1 MANDPQSDSFGEMMR
16 LGDPI
21 DEAMLE
27 GARRALLV
35 HHKLGQDV
43 VTWRD
48 GKIAIVP
55 AAEVL
60 AEVIAEMDLIRARS
74 GKSD

>member
-1 MANDPQSDSFGEMMR
+1 MEGNGKHSDLSFSQAMS

-21 DEAMLE
+21 RLAMKQAMRDAIE
-27 GARRALLV
+27 V

-48 GKIAIVP
+48 GKVAIVP
-55 AAEVL
+55 AAEL
-60 AEVIAEMDLIRARS
+60 LKEFD
-74 GKSD
+74 KSETNGTKS

>member
-1 MANDPQSDSFGEMMR
+1 MGAKSETKPQSFHEMMK
-16 LGDPI
+16 LGYPI
-21 DEAMLE
+21 DEAMRE
-27 GARRALLV
+27 GARRALTI

-60 AEVIAEMDLIRARS
+60 AEIEAATTHQS
-74 GKSD
+74 S

>member
-1 MANDPQSDSFGEMMR
+1 MEAKLESRPNSEMSR
-16 LGDPI
+16 SEVI
-21 DEAMLE
+21 HAAMLE
-27 GARRALLV
+27 GARRAIEV

-55 AAEVL
+55 AAELL
-60 AEVIAEMDLIRARS
+60 AEFDKVERAEAGAS
-74 GKSD
+74 KSK

>member
-1 MANDPQSDSFGEMMR
+1 MEATSESRSLADRRSDLIGKLMR
-16 LGDPI
+16 
-21 DEAMLE
+21 E
-27 GARRALLV
+27 GARRAIEI

-55 AAEVL
+55 AAELL
-60 AEVIAEMDLIRARS
+60 AEFDKAESAEAAAS
-74 GKSD
+74 KPA